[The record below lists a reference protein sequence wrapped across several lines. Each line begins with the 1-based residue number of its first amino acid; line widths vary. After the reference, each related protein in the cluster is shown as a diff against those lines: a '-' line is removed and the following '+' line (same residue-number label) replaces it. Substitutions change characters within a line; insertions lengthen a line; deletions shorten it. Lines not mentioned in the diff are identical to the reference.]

1 MVTGVVVRNM
11 RRFRG
16 TGRGHWGA
24 GVVVSIGICVGLGV
38 RVVVTGVLG

>member
-24 GVVVSIGICVGLGV
+24 GVVVSRGIFKYKDPRWGGHSPQ
-38 RVVVTGVLG
+38 